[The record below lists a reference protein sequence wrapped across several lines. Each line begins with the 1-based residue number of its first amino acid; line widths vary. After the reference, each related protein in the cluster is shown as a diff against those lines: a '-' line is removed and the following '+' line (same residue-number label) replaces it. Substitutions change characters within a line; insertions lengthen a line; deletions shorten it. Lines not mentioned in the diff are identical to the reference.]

1 MSDPLDPKAVASEL
15 KQRLSAAVDEFV
27 PWYLSQMSPAY
38 FEHIDAPTRSAHMAL
53 MLALRAAGQ
62 EPWLR
67 MRSRDGNRMT
77 YVLPEDH
84 PGMLTTLMRDFG
96 EATVRAARIYQSRDG
111 SMSVDE
117 FDLGGSPLAD
127 PSSPEV
133 RAKIAATMALAAEKR
148 RPLDQATLERH
159 FRRLD
164 VDYVRTCTPHRVLV
178 HLDLYEEVAGSAGA
192 AARLESDPAPNRTRV
207 ILAVANIEPRRLLAR
222 TADLFGMRGLNIIR
236 AYVDAIHDEGERT
249 AAIVSAVVEPASG
262 SLEEGSPAWQAL
274 RTDLLRL
281 PYLDADTITLGYKEA
296 ALGLGGADVLH
307 TYADLAHQLLVK
319 VDRYAYGRSHVRE
332 ILEQHL
338 PLAVELVRLFEQTF
352 DPTLRLPA
360 DVVARRTEEAR
371 VRVESAGLEDVERTV
386 FQTVHAAI
394 VATRRTNHYVVG
406 RSALSLRLDP
416 ALFAKRTPRA
426 DLPYGVY
433 FVRGRSFAAFHAR
446 FRDIARGGVRVVIP
460 ASPEQHTRERERHFD
475 EVYELAFAQQLKNK
489 DIPEGGAKAVILV
502 EPGRVVTRCVRAFV
516 DAMLDL
522 IVDGT
527 SQAVVDR
534 LGSREL
540 LYFGPDENITPDH
553 IVWIA
558 ARAKTRGY
566 AYPDAI
572 MSSKPGAG
580 INHKEYG
587 VTSEGV
593 AVFLGVGLRAVG
605 IDPTKTPFSVKI
617 TGGPDGDVGGN
628 MLKILFREYGDRV
641 HVVGI
646 ADGSGSAEDP
656 SGLDR
661 AELMRLVG
669 LSAPIAQFDRA
680 RLSPAGRVVPI
691 DAPDGALLRNE
702 LHNRVVADA
711 FLPCGGRPSTM
722 NGSNWQRFL
731 RADGTPTS
739 RLIVEGANLF
749 LTPEA
754 RSGLATKGVY
764 VVKDSSANK
773 CGVICSSFEVLANLL
788 VDTDTLLEIKPQFVR
803 EVVDRLREL
812 ARLEAEL
819 LFDAHRRDPSIALP
833 EHSVRLSREVNR
845 VKDALTRGCTRLRE
859 GAPSMV
865 EKLAER
871 HLPPTL
877 AARAG
882 ARVKQL
888 PDVYLAHLV
897 GAVVTAQML
906 YREGLELVAGV
917 PEDALVDLAIAW
929 LSREERTEALVAEVE
944 RSGLAD
950 KAEIARLL
958 HLGGTRAALR
968 LAAG

>member
-1 MSDPLDPKAVASEL
+1 MPEALDSKAVVKEL
-15 KQRLSAAVDEFV
+15 KERLSAAVDEFV
-27 PWYLSQMSPAY
+27 PWYLSQMPTTY
-38 FEHIDAPTRSAHMAL
+38 FDHIDASTRISHMAL

-67 MRSRDGNRMT
+67 MRSRDGKRMT

-96 EATVRAARIYQSRDG
+96 DATVRSARIYQSRDG
-111 SMSVDE
+111 SVAVDE
-117 FDLGGSPLAD
+117 FDLGESPLAD

-133 RAKIAATMALAAEKR
+133 REKIAATLAFAADKGR
-148 RPLDQATLERH
+148 ALDQAALERH

-164 VDYVRTCTPHRVLV
+164 VAYVRTCTPHRVLV
-178 HLDLYEEVAGSAGA
+178 HLDIYEEIAGSAGA
-192 AARLESDPAPNRTRV
+192 AAWLEADPVPSRKRV

-222 TADLFGMRGLNIIR
+222 AADLFGARGLNIAR
-236 AYVDAIHDEGERT
+236 AYVDAIHDDGERS

-262 SLEEGSPAWQAL
+262 TLEDGGAAWQSL
-274 RTDLLRL
+274 RTELLRL

-307 TYADLAHQLLVK
+307 TFAELAHQLLVK
-319 VDRYAYGRSHVRE
+319 VDRFAYGRSRVRE

-338 PLAVELVRLFEQTF
+338 ELAIALVRLFEQAF
-352 DPTLRLPA
+352 DPALRLPA
-360 DVVARRTEEAR
+360 DVVARRGEEAR
-371 VRVESAGLEDVERTV
+371 MRVEGAGLEDVERTV

-394 VATRRTNHYVVG
+394 AATRRTNHYVVG

-416 ALFAKRTPRA
+416 ALFEKRTPRA

-433 FVRGRSFAAFHAR
+433 FVRGRSFAAFHVR

-522 IVDGT
+522 LVEGT
-527 SQAVVDR
+527 AQKVVDR
-534 LGSREL
+534 LGAREL
-540 LYFGPDENITPDH
+540 LYFGPDENITPEH

-558 ARAKTRGY
+558 SRARARGY
-566 AYPDAI
+566 VYPDAI

-593 AVFLGVGLRAVG
+593 AVFLGVGLRVLG
-605 IDPTKTPFSVKI
+605 IDPATTPFSVKI

-628 MLKILFREYGDRV
+628 ALKILFREYGERV
-641 HVVGI
+641 RVVGI

-656 SGLDR
+656 SGLDS
-661 AELMRLVG
+661 AELLRLVG
-669 LSAPIAQFDRA
+669 ASLPIAQFDRA
-680 RLSPAGRVVPI
+680 RLSAAGRVVPI

-711 FLPCGGRPSTM
+711 FVPCGGRPGTM
-722 NGSNWQRFL
+722 NGANWQRFL
-731 RADGTPTS
+731 KADGTPTS

-754 RSGLATKGVY
+754 RAGLAEKGVNI
-764 VVKDSSANK
+764 VKDSSANK

-788 VDTDTLLEIKPQFVR
+788 VDTETLLEIKPAFVR

-819 LFDAHRRDPSIALP
+819 LFDAHRRNPHVALP

-845 VKDALTRGCTRLRE
+845 VKEALTRGHAALRA

-865 EKLAER
+865 GKLAER
-871 HLPPTL
+871 YLPPTL

-882 ARVKQL
+882 DRVKAL
-888 PDVYLAHLV
+888 PAVYLAHLV

-917 PEDALVDLAIAW
+917 PDEGLVDLAIAW

-944 RSGLAD
+944 RSGLAS
-950 KAEIARLL
+950 KVEIAQLL

-968 LAAG
+968 LAAT